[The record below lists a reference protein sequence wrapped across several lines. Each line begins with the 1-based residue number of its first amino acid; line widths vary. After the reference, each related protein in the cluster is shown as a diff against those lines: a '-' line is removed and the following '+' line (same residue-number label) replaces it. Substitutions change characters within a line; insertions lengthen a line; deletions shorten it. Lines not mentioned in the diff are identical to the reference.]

1 MKDTVYLP
9 ITGCDKCPNRSS
21 SRYYTEDSFEYVFDW
36 RCEATDRK
44 RITLH
49 EWNDP
54 VPAIPEWCPLRANGQ

>member
-1 MKDTVYLP
+1 MKDIVYLP
-9 ITGCDKCPNRSS
+9 ITSCDKCPNRGVE
-21 SRYYTEDSFEYVFDW
+21 RYYTEDPFEDIYQWNCKAVAF
-36 RCEATDRK
+36 K